1 MKNKREISLEEYF
14 LKNKSQY
21 KGSSILETIKEIIKN
36 YKKDLKIKKSAK
48 AVIIINKIEDIF
60 KNLDFNWI
68 NKIENKE
75 ATYVNEG
82 NVIND
87 LVVFYKK
94 NKQLFDNYS
103 QDKKENIQK
112 ILNEWEYF
120 KDKVL
125 FNTSCF
131 VDKNLGTIE
140 LLYIKK
146 SDLEEYTKDYLNFST
161 KIFKDTKHHI
171 CLNFICKKTDK
182 DFTIENIRNKLLNYK

>member
-21 KGSSILETIKEIIKN
+21 KGSSTLETIKEIIKN

-120 KDKVL
+120 KDKVYKTIIPRNVRL
-125 FNTSCF
+125 GEAPSFGLPI
-131 VDKNLGTIE
+131 NLYDPKCVGAVAYSE
-140 LLYIKK
+140 LAQEMI
-146 SDLEEYTKDYLNFST
+146 DNEMEA
-161 KIFKDTKHHI
+161 I
-171 CLNFICKKTDK
+171 
-182 DFTIENIRNKLLNYK
+182 